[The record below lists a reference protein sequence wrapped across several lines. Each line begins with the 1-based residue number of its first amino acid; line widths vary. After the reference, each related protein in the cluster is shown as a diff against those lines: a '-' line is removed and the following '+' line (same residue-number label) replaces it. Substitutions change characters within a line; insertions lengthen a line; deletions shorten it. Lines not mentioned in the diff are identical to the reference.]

1 MNPSDL
7 VFDGALWAGVLI
19 AALAGFVS
27 FASPC
32 VLPLVPGYFGYLG
45 SAVAPVEP
53 SFAPARGTTAQRR
66 RLLLGVLLFIAGFS
80 IVFVTVTVL
89 GGVFGQ
95 VFLAYAD
102 IATRILGVVVIVMG
116 LAFVGVFRKMQ
127 RTVRPRFR
135 SRLGLAGAP
144 LLGLALGIGWT
155 PCIGPTLAAIISV
168 SWNLGDPVRAGLL
181 GVAYSLGL
189 GIPFL
194 LLALGLGWA
203 TRSMSFLRRHIRAI
217 NIAGGVVLVV
227 LGLLM
232 VSGLWT
238 RLMSSLQGVMANVQL
253 PL

>member
-102 IATRILGVVVIVMG
+102 IA
-116 LAFVGVFRKMQ
+116 
-127 RTVRPRFR
+127 
-135 SRLGLAGAP
+135 
-144 LLGLALGIGWT
+144 
-155 PCIGPTLAAIISV
+155 
-168 SWNLGDPVRAGLL
+168 
-181 GVAYSLGL
+181 
-189 GIPFL
+189 
-194 LLALGLGWA
+194 
-203 TRSMSFLRRHIRAI
+203 
-217 NIAGGVVLVV
+217 
-227 LGLLM
+227 
-232 VSGLWT
+232 
-238 RLMSSLQGVMANVQL
+238 
-253 PL
+253 

>member
-144 LLGLALGIGWT
+144 LLGIALGIGWT

>member
-203 TRSMSFLRRHIRAI
+203 TRSMSFLRQHIRTV
-217 NIAGGVVLVV
+217 NIAGGVVLVL

>member
-102 IATRILGVVVIVMG
+102 IATRILGVVVIIMG

-144 LLGLALGIGWT
+144 MLGLALGIGWT

-203 TRSMSFLRRHIRAI
+203 TRSMSFLRQHIRTV
-217 NIAGGVVLVV
+217 NIAGGVVLVL

>member
-203 TRSMSFLRRHIRAI
+203 TRSMSFLRRHIRTI
-217 NIAGGVVLVV
+217 NIAGGVVLVL

>member
-1 MNPSDL
+1 MGTIDQIVISGSLL
-7 VFDGALWAGVLI
+7 VALPLAL
-19 AALAGFVS
+19 LAGLVS

-32 VLPLVPGYFGYLG
+32 VLPLLPGYLG
-45 SAVAPVEP
+45 YVGGLSDNSGRAD
-53 SFAPARGTTAQRR
+53 RR
-66 RLLLGVLLFIAGFS
+66 RMLLGVLLFIAGFS

-227 LGLLM
+227 CGLLM

>member
-144 LLGLALGIGWT
+144 QLGLALGIGWT

>member
-89 GGVFGQ
+89 RGVFGQ

>member
-7 VFDGALWAGVLI
+7 VFDGALWVGVLI

-32 VLPLVPGYFGYLG
+32 VLPLVPGYFGYLS
-45 SAVAPVEP
+45 SAVAPAEASP
-53 SFAPARGTTAQRR
+53 APANGHIAQRR

-80 IVFVTVTVL
+80 VVFVTVTVL

-95 VFLAYAD
+95 VFLSYAD
-102 IATRILGVVVIVMG
+102 IATRILGVVVIVLG
-116 LAFVGVFRKMQ
+116 LAFVGVFRRMQ
-127 RTVRPRFR
+127 TNVRPRFR
-135 SRLGLAGAP
+135 SRVGLAGAP
-144 LLGLALGIGWT
+144 MLGLALGIGWT

-217 NIAGGVVLVV
+217 NIAGGSVLVL

>member
-7 VFDGALWAGVLI
+7 VFDGALWVGVLI

>member
-7 VFDGALWAGVLI
+7 VFDGALWVGVLI

-53 SFAPARGTTAQRR
+53 STAPASGNTARRR

-80 IVFVTVTVL
+80 VVFVTVTVL

-95 VFLAYAD
+95 VFLSYAD